1 MEGNCS
7 IRLARPEEAPVLT
20 RLAIRSKAHW
30 GYDASFMAACNSELT
45 VTADQIAERA
55 TFVFEEQA
63 RALAFYR
70 VEVEA
75 ETADIALF
83 FVDPFELRRGIG
95 TKMWHQLL
103 DLCRRRGAIRI
114 TIASDP
120 NAADFYL
127 SLGAKPVGTV
137 PSESVAGRSL
147 PLLEY
152 ALVHPAQRVGTGVSP
167 L

>member
-7 IRLARPEEAPVLT
+7 IRLAMPVEAPALT

-45 VTADQIAERA
+45 VTADQIAERT

-70 VEVEA
+70 VTLDA

-83 FVDPFELRRGIG
+83 FVDPSALRRGIG
-95 TKMWHQLL
+95 TKMWCHLL
-103 DLCRRRGAIRI
+103 DLCRRHGAIRI

-127 SLGAKPVGTV
+127 SFGARPIGTV
-137 PSESVAGRSL
+137 PSDSIAGRSL

-152 ALVHPAQRVGTGVSP
+152 ALEHPA
-167 L
+167 